1 MEKTAEQLDEEVEYE
16 MDEVVRMAKDD
27 MSKWEER
34 DNAEKE
40 EVLEF
45 GTEEGANVRVLGS
58 WLGTKED
65 ISNRK
70 RRAGMLWGRV
80 KEWLKGSKLLSHA
93 YSPYLQS

>member
-1 MEKTAEQLDEEVEYE
+1 M
-16 MDEVVRMAKDD
+16 
-27 MSKWEER
+27 
-34 DNAEKE
+34 
-40 EVLEF
+40 LEF

-80 KEWLKGSKLLSHA
+80 KEWLKGSKLSKRWHA
-93 YSPYLQS
+93 WKVVYCMIVR